1 MGLPGRS
8 RRRSRGT
15 ETRVTLWELTVVDRC
30 VKMLPTP
37 RAFRVTGAESMWK
50 LRVVDAARTDW
61 VLVAQVQTWEALM
74 AAWRLLDPPSASI
87 GVPYPAREVSP

>member
-1 MGLPGRS
+1 
-8 RRRSRGT
+8 
-15 ETRVTLWELTVVDRC
+15 
-30 VKMLPTP
+30 
-37 RAFRVTGAESMWK
+37 MWK

-74 AAWRLLDPPSASI
+74 AAWRFLGYPPASI

>member
-1 MGLPGRS
+1 
-8 RRRSRGT
+8 
-15 ETRVTLWELTVVDRC
+15 
-30 VKMLPTP
+30 
-37 RAFRVTGAESMWK
+37 MWK